1 MADITISGLGDITP
15 ATGLLIPASNSSTNT
30 TGKVTLA
37 QVCGV
42 MTSAQITTALGYT
55 PQPALGYT
63 PVQQGG
69 GAGQTTNKLYIGWS
83 ASNLLLQVDATN
95 FGNTWPVGISGNAAS
110 SSNGAKAWVNFNG
123 TVVTVVGSESR
134 CQIRSS
140 YNIDRVVRNAN
151 GDYSVYFATAFAN
164 ADYCAQVTSG
174 TNSVLGS
181 NAPGAPAHCIGTQA
195 AGNIRVFTYNP
206 NTGAATAGLNN
217 KAIVNVTIF
226 N

>member
-1 MADITISGLGDITP
+1 MADVTINELTSRAPTSNDVFPFSTAVSPSTYKASLAQIKT
-15 ATGLLIPASNSSTNT
+15 ALEIPA
-30 TGKVTLA
+30 
-37 QVCGV
+37 
-42 MTSAQITTALGYT
+42 ALGF
-55 PQPALGYT
+55 T

-69 GAGQTTNKLYIGWS
+69 GAGQGTNKLYIGWS
-83 ASNLLLQVDATN
+83 ASNLLLQVDVTN
-95 FGNTWPVGISGNAAS
+95 FGNTWPLSVSGNANTATTA
-110 SSNGAKAWVNFNG
+110 SNGAKAWVNFNG

-174 TNSVLGS
+174 VNTTLGS
-181 NAPGAPAHCIGTQA
+181 NAPGAPAHCIGIQA
-195 AGNIRVFTYNP
+195 AGNIRVYTYNP
-206 NTGAATAGLNN
+206 NTGAGAAGLNN

-226 N
+226 S